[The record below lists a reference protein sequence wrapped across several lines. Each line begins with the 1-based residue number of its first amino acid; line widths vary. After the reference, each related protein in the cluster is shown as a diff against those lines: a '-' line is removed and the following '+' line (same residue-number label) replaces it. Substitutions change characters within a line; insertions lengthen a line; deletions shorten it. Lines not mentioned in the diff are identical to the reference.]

1 MPRAAAPYRY
11 RSYRRFDP
19 VENARIIIGELEKY
33 SEKLANKPRWLVFN
47 KIDLMDKAEAEAK
60 AKAIAE
66 AMGWEDKYYLI
77 SAASQVGVKDL
88 CWDVMTFIIEN
99 PIVQAEEAKQPE
111 KVEFMWMTTTV
122 SSSKSWKRKKMMK
135 TGTMTGM
142 KTTKKASS
150 SSTSTNICPKPPLWG
165 LFLFQRCGQP
175 AAGDQTTFSAILKR
189 QPAVVELHDALH
201 DTQAQTAATV
211 ALVKTAE
218 WLGN

>member
-1 MPRAAAPYRY
+1 VLLHLIDIDPIDG
-11 RSYRRFDP
+11 SDP

-99 PIVQAEEAKQPE
+99 PIVQAEEANSLK
-111 KVEFMWMTTTV
+111 KSNSCGMTTTA
-122 SSSKSWKRKKMMK
+122 SSSKSWKRKKTMK
-135 TGTMTGM
+135 TGMMTGM

-150 SSTSTNICPKPPLWG
+150 SSTSTNCCSKPPLWG

-175 AAGDQTTFSAILKR
+175 AAGD
-189 QPAVVELHDALH
+189 
-201 DTQAQTAATV
+201 
-211 ALVKTAE
+211 
-218 WLGN
+218 